1 MILIINL
8 FHHSAIDIGRSVE
21 EIKMKSI
28 EILMFLTFLNLS
40 LVKCLS
46 VQTQEPLVNTINVV
60 DKEPFGSIEDEPET
74 SLLEEEKVL
83 QVGGQSEIQS
93 SPQEIKRNDIR
104 NMRLQVLGTMTEKFM
119 SWLFQDQLPKNVV
132 KQRNRRTTTDH
143 STKRD
148 GQSQGTNIGAPLK

>member
-1 MILIINL
+1 M
-8 FHHSAIDIGRSVE
+8 
-21 EIKMKSI
+21 
-28 EILMFLTFLNLS
+28 TFLNLG

-46 VQTQEPLVNTINVV
+46 VQTQEPLVNTINI
-60 DKEPFGSIEDEPET
+60 DQEPFESIEDQPDN
-74 SLLEEEKVL
+74 SLLEEEQQQKL
-83 QVGGQSEIQS
+83 QVGDQIEIQN
-93 SPQEIKRNDIR
+93 SPQEIKRNEMR
-104 NMRLQVLGTMTEKFM
+104 NMRLQVLGKMTEKFM